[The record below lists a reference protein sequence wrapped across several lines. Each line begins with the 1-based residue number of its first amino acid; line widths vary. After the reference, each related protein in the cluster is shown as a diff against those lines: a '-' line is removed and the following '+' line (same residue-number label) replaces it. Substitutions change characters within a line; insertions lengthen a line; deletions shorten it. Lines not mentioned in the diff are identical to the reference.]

1 MIEFTCCI
9 CGNKYNS
16 MFGEPEERMCYS
28 CLEYDDITDDED
40 EKEYSKTNYN
50 LIQQRVDRED
60 YRIGWKEKDNG

>member
-1 MIEFTCCI
+1 MVEFTCCI

-40 EKEYSKTNYN
+40 EKEFN
-50 LIQQRVDRED
+50 LIKQRVDREN
-60 YRIGWKEKDNG
+60 YKIGWKEKDKEINNVK

>member
-1 MIEFTCCI
+1 
-9 CGNKYNS
+9 

-60 YRIGWKEKDNG
+60 YRIGWKEEDND